1 MANSN
6 KNHVHTKLSIVIGC
20 ILAISFIA
28 IPCRADVV
36 TGELNVGTAND
47 VQKTTCP
54 VVLGT
59 LNLYPGAEV
68 YSWILPLG
76 GATVNFYGGQMMGN
90 SYIIAYSSTPNPVI
104 TVYGSNFAVDDLPL
118 DPSATSFALP
128 LGGYHTLTGLYGN
141 GDLINLT
148 FRGNISI
155 NLVTLDSGMEI
166 DIKPGDEQN
175 NINLKSN
182 GVVPVAVLTNEK
194 FDASMIE
201 PITAQFAG
209 AAPVQWSLED
219 VDGDGDKDVIFHFRT
234 QELNLTD
241 ESTEATLTAQM
252 VSQMQMTMM
261 SIAQAGG
268 GAVVSGTDTVKIIGE
283 KKSKK

>member
-1 MANSN
+1 MANKSLI
-6 KNHVHTKLSIVIGC
+6 HTKFPIVIGC
-20 ILAISFIA
+20 ILAVLFIVV
-28 IPCRADVV
+28 PCRAVYV
-36 TGELNVGTAND
+36 TGELNVGTGYAD
-47 VQKTTCP
+47 QTVDYPMVK
-54 VVLGT
+54 GT
-59 LNLYPGAEV
+59 LNLYAGAEV
-68 YSWILPLG
+68 YTGILPLG
-76 GATVNFYGGQMMGN
+76 GCIINFYGGQLMGGFN
-90 SYIIAYSSTPNPVI
+90 IIVFSRPVNPQI
-104 TVYGSNFAVDDLPL
+104 TVYGSNFAVNGKPC
-118 DPSATSFALP
+118 DPSATEFVLAPGVYS
-128 LGGYHTLTGLYGN
+128 TLTGFYEN
-141 GDLINLT
+141 GDPINLT
-148 FRGNISI
+148 FYGNISI
-155 NLVTLDSGMEI
+155 NLVSLDSGMEI